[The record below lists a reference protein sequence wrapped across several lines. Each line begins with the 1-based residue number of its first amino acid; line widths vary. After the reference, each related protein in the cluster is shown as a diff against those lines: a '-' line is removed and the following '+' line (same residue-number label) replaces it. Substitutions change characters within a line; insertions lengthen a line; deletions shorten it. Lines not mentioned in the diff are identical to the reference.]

1 MRKQLALLFF
11 FLGLT
16 CASAQ
21 DVSNPSCNGPWVSY
35 AATATSQTPGITP
48 PTLAVSRSVYKLCGN
63 KTVTVSAT
71 VTVTAAGTGTG
82 ALRLTLPFTGIGTA
96 EANYVGSA
104 VEIAS
109 NGISGS
115 TSVLAFQ
122 GSTFAS
128 ISPATGIANTYIITG
143 QKIVATV
150 VYEIP

>member
-1 MRKQLALLFF
+1 MRKQLALLFL

-48 PTLAVSRSVYKLCGN
+48 PTLAVNRSVYKLCGN
-63 KTVTVSAT
+63 KTVMVSAT

-82 ALRLTLPFTGIGTA
+82 ALQITLPFTGVTATLAGYIGT
-96 EANYVGSA
+96 S
-104 VEIAS
+104 VEIAAT
-109 NGISGS
+109 GISGS
-115 TSVLAFQ
+115 ASVLANQ
-122 GSTFAS
+122 GSTFIAA
-128 ISPATGIANTYIITG
+128 SPATGVVNTYIITART
-143 QKIVATV
+143 VVSTV